1 MGWSGNFVFLNFVI
15 LILALPILSSAKK
28 TSFSYDGRALKINGD
43 RKIII
48 SGSIHYPH
56 STPEMWP
63 LLMKKA
69 KGGVNAI
76 DTYVFWN
83 AHEPEQ
89 QGLYAILRIGPY
101 VCAEWNYG
109 GFPVWL
115 HNLPGIQLRTN
126 NQDEME
132 KFTSLIVNKME
143 NNKLFA
149 SQGGPIILAQ
159 IENEYGNVKSSYGEE
174 GNEYVKWCAELAQ
187 SYDLD
192 VPWVMCQQKD
202 APQPM
207 INTCNGLY
215 CDQFKPNNKSSPKM
229 WTGWFYHGGTNFGR
243 TSGGPYIKTF
253 YDYNASLDEYGN
265 INQPKWEH
273 LKQLNELLMSME
285 KVLTYG
291 DVKHTDYGHSTTGK
305 SSCFIGNAEN
315 GDRNVTFGDR
325 TYNIPGW
332 SVGILPDCKSEVYNT
347 AEVMNSLISSIT
359 IISFF
364 AIQSCLF
371 DESMNIYQVNTQTT
385 IIEKVSS
392 QRTNKGFKWQWR
404 SEKIE
409 HMTYEDRVDGSV
421 ITANRL
427 LDRKVVTNDASDY
440 LWYLTGFHLEGS
452 DPLFGKRVKLRV
464 NTRGHILHAFV
475 NKKHIVRNLRHGF
488 NQIVLLS
495 ATVGLPTTFQTP
507 KKREGVVVD
516 LLGMGKGHAWVNGK
530 SIGRYWPSYLANE
543 NDCSS
548 HCDFRGAYYDNK
560 CVTNCGKPTQRWYH
574 IPRSYLNK
582 GKENTLILFEEFGG
596 VPLNIDIQITRVK
609 KVCAKPYAGSTLELS
624 CHDRTI
630 KNINFVSF
638 GNPHGNC
645 DNFQKGTCDS
655 STALS
660 VIEKACLGKR
670 KCSIE
675 VTKSNLGNTGCKKH
689 NRLAVQVT
697 C

>member
-1 MGWSGNFVFLNFVI
+1 
-15 LILALPILSSAKK
+15 
-28 TSFSYDGRALKINGD
+28 
-43 RKIII
+43 
-48 SGSIHYPH
+48 
-56 STPEMWP
+56 
-63 LLMKKA
+63 
-69 KGGVNAI
+69 
-76 DTYVFWN
+76 
-83 AHEPEQ
+83 
-89 QGLYAILRIGPY
+89 
-101 VCAEWNYG
+101 
-109 GFPVWL
+109 
-115 HNLPGIQLRTN
+115 
-126 NQDEME
+126 
-132 KFTSLIVNKME
+132 
-143 NNKLFA
+143 
-149 SQGGPIILAQ
+149 
-159 IENEYGNVKSSYGEE
+159 
-174 GNEYVKWCAELAQ
+174 
-187 SYDLD
+187 
-192 VPWVMCQQKD
+192 
-202 APQPM
+202 
-207 INTCNGLY
+207 
-215 CDQFKPNNKSSPKM
+215 
-229 WTGWFYHGGTNFGR
+229 
-243 TSGGPYIKTF
+243 
-253 YDYNASLDEYGN
+253 
-265 INQPKWEH
+265 
-273 LKQLNELLMSME
+273 MSME

-291 DVKHTDYGHSTTGK
+291 DVKHTDYGHSTTVRISLSLFK
-305 SSCFIGNAEN
+305 IKRFEN

-347 AEVMNSLISSIT
+347 AEV
-359 IISFF
+359 
-364 AIQSCLF
+364 
-371 DESMNIYQVNTQTT
+371 NTQTT
-385 IIEKVSS
+385 IREKVSS

-427 LDRKVVTNDASDY
+427 LDQKVVTNDASDY

-464 NTRGHILHAFV
+464 NTRGHILHAVV

-660 VIEKACLGKR
+660 VIEKVFCPPPL
-670 KCSIE
+670 
-675 VTKSNLGNTGCKKH
+675 
-689 NRLAVQVT
+689 
-697 C
+697 

>member
-1 MGWSGNFVFLNFVI
+1 
-15 LILALPILSSAKK
+15 
-28 TSFSYDGRALKINGD
+28 
-43 RKIII
+43 
-48 SGSIHYPH
+48 
-56 STPEMWP
+56 
-63 LLMKKA
+63 
-69 KGGVNAI
+69 
-76 DTYVFWN
+76 
-83 AHEPEQ
+83 
-89 QGLYAILRIGPY
+89 
-101 VCAEWNYG
+101 
-109 GFPVWL
+109 
-115 HNLPGIQLRTN
+115 
-126 NQDEME
+126 
-132 KFTSLIVNKME
+132 
-143 NNKLFA
+143 
-149 SQGGPIILAQ
+149 
-159 IENEYGNVKSSYGEE
+159 
-174 GNEYVKWCAELAQ
+174 
-187 SYDLD
+187 
-192 VPWVMCQQKD
+192 
-202 APQPM
+202 
-207 INTCNGLY
+207 
-215 CDQFKPNNKSSPKM
+215 
-229 WTGWFYHGGTNFGR
+229 
-243 TSGGPYIKTF
+243 
-253 YDYNASLDEYGN
+253 
-265 INQPKWEH
+265 
-273 LKQLNELLMSME
+273 ME

-291 DVKHTDYGHSTTGK
+291 DVKHTDYGHSTTVRISLSLFK
-305 SSCFIGNAEN
+305 IKRFEN

-347 AEVMNSLISSIT
+347 AEV
-359 IISFF
+359 
-364 AIQSCLF
+364 
-371 DESMNIYQVNTQTT
+371 NTQTT
-385 IIEKVSS
+385 IREKVSS

-427 LDRKVVTNDASDY
+427 LDQKVVTNDASDY

-464 NTRGHILHAFV
+464 NTRGHILHAVV
-475 NKKHIVRNLRHGF
+475 NKKHIGKSQYALKSKYNFIFEKEVRNLRHGF

-495 ATVGLPTTFQTP
+495 ATVGLPHYGAHFEDVEAGVHGPVELVADGETIRTTFQTP